1 MELTNLLTDN
11 VTFMPHQIVV
21 TLCNTKNKT
30 NRTFVI
36 NNEQWLLV
44 IRKYYE
50 LRPPN
55 TPHQRF
61 FLFYGNNK
69 CSRQPV
75 GMNTFGTM
83 PRKIAEFLRL
93 PNPQSYTGHSFRR
106 SSATLLAAKGVDFL
120 GIKRIGGWKSST
132 VAEGYIEQSLRDK
145 IAIAEQ
151 LTTGSSSRSSLDNPL
166 PSTSKCTWEPS
177 VENLNAGDVHGPSTS
192 TASMNVQNKN
202 SSLAFK
208 DVQGNFT
215 FANCNNFTINF
226 INNNK

>member
-11 VTFMPHQIVV
+11 VTFMAHQIVV
-21 TLCNTKNKT
+21 TLCDTKNKT

-55 TPHQRF
+55 TTHKRF

-75 GMNTFGTM
+75 GVNTFGTM
-83 PRKIAEFLRL
+83 PRKIAEFLQL

-106 SSATLLAAKGVDFL
+106 SSATLLAGKGVNFL
-120 GIKRIGGWKSST
+120 GIKRLGGWKSSA
-132 VAEGYIEQSLRDK
+132 VAEGYIEDSLHEK
-145 IAIAEQ
+145 IAIADQ
-151 LTTGSSSRSSLDNPL
+151 LAAGSSSRSSLHNPL
-166 PSTSKCTWEPS
+166 PSTSKCTWERPRCS
-177 VENLNAGDVHGPSTS
+177 RQL
-192 TASMNVQNKN
+192 KN
-202 SSLAFK
+202 
-208 DVQGNFT
+208 
-215 FANCNNFTINF
+215 
-226 INNNK
+226 